1 MNLFNTYQ
9 TRITHLIVTA
19 FFMLSLSF
27 AFGQNK
33 PGKEGKL
40 KISKTSPPS
49 KNSLPL
55 PIIDMHMHANK
66 ANFAGPPPIP
76 YCIHVDEWPI
86 GVTGANWL
94 QTLMTD
100 SSCKNK
106 LLSEKTDEDVMNKTF
121 AIMKRRNVYGVASG
135 RLIEQWKAAAPDRII
150 PSLNYR
156 SDKNDPSPDSVRKLV
171 QSGKYR
177 VYGEIMAQYRGVA
190 PNDSSLDPY
199 WAVLEEMN
207 IPVGIHIGP
216 TPLGAPYIPGWE
228 KVRARLHSPLLLEEV
243 LIKYPKL
250 RLYIMHAAWPMIDEL
265 LALMWVHP
273 QLYVDISGIITDYP
287 KAEFSSYLKR
297 INNAGFG
304 NRVMYGSD
312 QMVWPELLD
321 IGIDIIEQADFLTPK
336 QKRNILYN
344 NAARFL
350 QLSKEEI
357 DKHHG
362 L

>member
-1 MNLFNTYQ
+1 MIIRIAGFFILFT
-9 TRITHLIVTA
+9 T
-19 FFMLSLSF
+19 SF

-33 PGKEGKL
+33 PGKEVKL
-40 KISKTSPPS
+40 KISKTSPTA

-55 PIIDMHMHANK
+55 PVIDIHMHANK

-100 SSCKNK
+100 TSCKNQ
-106 LLSEKTDEDVMNKTF
+106 LLSEKTDEDVMNKTL
-121 AIMKRRNVYGVASG
+121 AIMNRRNVYAVASG
-135 RLIEQWKAAAPDRII
+135 RMTELWKASAPDRFIT
-150 PSLNYR
+150 SLIFRADNT
-156 SDKNDPSPDSVRKLV
+156 DPSPDSVRRLF
-171 QSGKYR
+171 QSGKYK
-177 VYGEIMAQYRGVA
+177 VFGEIMAQYKGVA
-190 PNDSSLDPY
+190 PNDPSLDPY
-199 WAVLEEMN
+199 WAVLEELN

-216 TPLGAPYIPGWE
+216 SPLGAPYIPGWE

-243 LIKYPKL
+243 LIRHPRL
-250 RLYIMHAAWPMIDEL
+250 RLYIMQAAWPMIDEL

-273 QLYVDISGIITDYP
+273 HVYVDISSLVTDLSKP
-287 KAEFSSYLKR
+287 AFKSYLTK
-297 INNAGFG
+297 IVESGFG

-321 IGIDIIEQADFLTPK
+321 IGIETIEKADFLSAK

-350 QLSKEEI
+350 QLSEAEI
-357 DKHHG
+357 KRHHG
-362 L
+362 N